1 MRQYIDPYIDVMCK
15 LLRHERAALAG
26 HRHAMLE
33 QLAVA
38 RRALTLSQLI
48 NDQIDLLPES
58 RRRLRRNA
66 EIRRAIL
73 AEFGMARR
81 QRPRHAAERP

>member
-1 MRQYIDPYIDVMCK
+1 MRHTIDVMRR
-15 LLRHERAALAG
+15 LLRHERATLAG
-26 HRHAMLE
+26 HRDAMLE

-38 RRALTLSQLI
+38 RRARTLSQLI
-48 NDQIDLLPES
+48 NEQIDLMPES

-73 AEFGMARR
+73 AELGMAL
-81 QRPRHAAERP
+81 RHTTQDRC

>member
-1 MRQYIDPYIDVMCK
+1 MRQTIDVMRK

-38 RRALTLSQLI
+38 RRARTLSQLI
-48 NDQIDLLPES
+48 NEQIDLVPES
-58 RRRLRRNA
+58 RRRFQRNA
-66 EIRRAIL
+66 EVRRAIL
-73 AEFGMARR
+73 AELGIVRCQTPQQDR
-81 QRPRHAAERP
+81 C